1 VDVKVLDFDLAAPVA
16 ECAGKDFGEAACTVP
31 ASCSLAYC
39 ELLFPMS
46 IELGSSA
53 VPVLGSVVIHLAG
66 GQHVASF
73 LEASASSWSPR
84 TP

>member
-1 VDVKVLDFDLAAPVA
+1 MKVLDFDLAAARPKFS
-16 ECAGKDFGEAACTVP
+16 GKDFGESACTV
-31 ASCSLAYC
+31 ASAGSLAYC

-53 VPVLGSVVIHLAG
+53 VPVLGSVVIHLVG